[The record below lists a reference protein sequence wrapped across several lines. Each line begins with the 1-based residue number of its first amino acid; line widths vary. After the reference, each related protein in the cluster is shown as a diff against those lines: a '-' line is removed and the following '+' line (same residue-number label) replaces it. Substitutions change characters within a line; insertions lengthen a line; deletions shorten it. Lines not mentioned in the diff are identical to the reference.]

1 MKNMMFAG
9 DFNINM
15 LDYEYNK
22 KTKSFFDLLYQCNLI
37 PTINKPTRVE
47 KKFSNGYR
55 SQIIY

>member
-1 MKNMMFAG
+1 MKHMMFAG
-9 DFNINM
+9 DFNISV

-22 KTKSFFDLLYQCNLI
+22 KTKSFFDLLYQRNLI